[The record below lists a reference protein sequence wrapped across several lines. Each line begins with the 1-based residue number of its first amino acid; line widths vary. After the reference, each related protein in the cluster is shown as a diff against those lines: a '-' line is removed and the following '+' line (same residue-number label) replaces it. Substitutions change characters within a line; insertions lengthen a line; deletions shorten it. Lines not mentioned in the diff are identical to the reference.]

1 MVKYQLQPARTGR
14 VWWAT
19 VGVTLAVL
27 LLPGIVWFL
36 VPLAEPEREQVVLGT
51 GEWEIE
57 TDLNCEVNLL
67 AATGVGWDCE
77 GVFLETITQ
86 PTTRD
91 PNHNLRRMVRALAY
105 TPIPR
110 AAVTTVGQ
118 GRVLVDAANG
128 VIGMSV
134 QGTGENEGKQIFAVA
149 SGIGDV
155 PAVSDAVFRAMTGHG
170 LPDSVDLEFRENDLP
185 SGSVEELLDRFR
197 EVEQL

>member
-1 MVKYQLQPARTGR
+1 MATFQLQPARTGR

-27 LLPGIVWFL
+27 LLPAIAWFF
-36 VPLAEPEREQVVLGT
+36 VPPAVPDREQVVLGT
-51 GEWEIE
+51 GDWEVE
-57 TDLNCEVNLL
+57 TDLTCEVNLL

-77 GVFLETITQ
+77 GVTLETITQ
-86 PTTRD
+86 PSTEHL
-91 PNHNLRRMVRALAY
+91 NHNLRRMVRALAY

-110 AAVTTVGQ
+110 AAVTTVDE

-128 VIGMSV
+128 IIGMSV
-134 QGTGENEGKQIFAVA
+134 QGTGEHEGEQIFAVA

-155 PAVSDAVFRAMTGHG
+155 PAVSDGIFRAMTGQG
-170 LPDSVDLEFRENDLP
+170 LPESVNLEFRNGDLP
-185 SGSVEELLDRFR
+185 PASVDELLERLR

>member
-1 MVKYQLQPARTGR
+1 MATYQLQPARTGR

-27 LLPGIVWFL
+27 LLPAIVWFF
-36 VPLAEPEREQVVLGT
+36 VPLAVPEREQVVLGT
-51 GEWEIE
+51 GDWEIE
-57 TDLNCEVNLL
+57 TDLTCEVNLL

-77 GVFLETITQ
+77 GVTLETITQ
-86 PTTRD
+86 PTTQD
-91 PNHNLRRMVRALAY
+91 PDHNLRRMVRALAY

-110 AAVTTVGQ
+110 AAVTTVGE
-118 GRVLVDAANG
+118 GRVLVDAPND

-134 QGTGENEGKQIFAVA
+134 QGTGENEGEQIFAVA

-155 PAVSDAVFRAMTGHG
+155 PAVSDDIFRAMTGQG
-170 LPDSVDLEFRENDLP
+170 LPDSASLEFRDGGLP
-185 SGSVEELLDRFR
+185 PASVDELLERLR